1 MKTNIVE
8 TGVVLET
15 KGELAK
21 VQINQGKSCKGCAM
35 GKLGMCRPGGAGMV
49 LMVKNPLNAKEGDT
63 VMIGIDKKT
72 HTKGY
77 FIVFIF
83 PLLILVVSTFA
94 GYFLSQKLQTS
105 GLEVLTGFV
114 GLAIAIYFSLKKI
127 NRMDKEVTMY
137 IKRIVK
143 DVPDFS
149 WEVNYGAEGGDYLSG
164 FAGDSNKN

>member
-15 KGELAK
+15 NGELAL

-35 GKLGMCRPGGAGMV
+35 GKLGMCRPGGAGMR
-49 LMVKNPLNAKEGDT
+49 LTVKNPLGAKVGET

-72 HTKGY
+72 HSKGY

-83 PLLILVVSTFA
+83 PLIILVVSTLA
-94 GYFLSQKLQTS
+94 GYLLGQKLHAL
-105 GLEVLTGFV
+105 GLEVFTGFT
-114 GLAIAIYFSLKKI
+114 GLAVAIYFSLKRIHK
-127 NRMDKEVTMY
+127 MDKEVTMY

-143 DVPDFS
+143 DVPEFS
-149 WEVNYGAEGGDYLSG
+149 WETNYSSEGSDYLSG
-164 FAGDSNKN
+164 FAKRDV